1 MKKLLG
7 LYLYLFSIWV
17 KFPQK
22 IRFVLVGGWN
32 FVVAYVLFALFL
44 KALGE
49 SYVQTALV
57 LSFLV
62 STFHSYFTQKFFV
75 FLTKGRYVR
84 EYLKCLVSW
93 VIGYF
98 ENALLLD
105 LGTRVLGFNP
115 YAVQFVVQVLV
126 AIGGYLLLKY
136 FAFHVRIQK
145 RGDV

>member
-1 MKKLLG
+1 MKKLINF
-7 LYLYLFSIWV
+7 YLFLFSIWV

-32 FVVAYVLFALFL
+32 FVVAYILFVIFFKL
-44 KALGE
+44 LGE
-49 SYVQTALV
+49 EAEQTALL
-57 LSFLV
+57 LSFLA

-75 FLTKGRYVR
+75 FLTKGRYVA
-84 EYLKCLVSW
+84 EYLKCLMSW

-105 LGTRVLGFNP
+105 LGTRILRFNP
-115 YAVQFVVQVLV
+115 YVVQFVAQVLV

-136 FAFHVRIQK
+136 FAFHVRVQK
-145 RGDV
+145 KEGV